1 MPQTHADVRWFGTSK
16 FAQLVVPGLRATGLA
31 ILTSGDEPARVTL
44 AMSGRHLDEAWRW
57 SRRHRAPL
65 VFYFWDIPPWRL
77 ASGRPDPVFEL
88 GPRLVSIPRLF
99 GRMSRRPGYFSRI
112 LYALKH
118 TAAVWVASRSIAEL
132 VEGAV
137 GRHPA
142 QVPYCFDS
150 ERFTPGADRRDPDL
164 IVTVSRL
171 IHYKGQGDLIRAVAS
186 LPRRPRLRII
196 GRGPDEGAL
205 RALATSLGVRCTV
218 ETDVT
223 DEGIVEAYRTAGVVV
238 CPSHF
243 EGFGLTGLE
252 ALACGA
258 RVVATE
264 IPPHREF
271 LGAEPV
277 YYPAGDTA
285 ALAAAIET
293 AATTAPSR
301 RADLS
306 TLTIPATVARFAAG
320 LTPILERTT

>member
-1 MPQTHADVRWFGTSK
+1 
-16 FAQLVVPGLRATGLA
+16 
-31 ILTSGDEPARVTL
+31 
-44 AMSGRHLDEAWRW
+44 MSGRHLDEAWRW

-88 GPRLVSIPRLF
+88 GARLVSIPRLF
-99 GRMSRRPGYFSRI
+99 GRLSRRPGYFSRI

-118 TAAVWVASRSIAEL
+118 TAEVWVASRSIVEL

-137 GRHPA
+137 GRCPT
-142 QVPYCFDS
+142 QVPYCYDS
-150 ERFTPGADRRDPDL
+150 DRFTPGPECRDPEL

-171 IHYKGQGDLIRAVAS
+171 ISYKGQGDLIRAVAT
-186 LPRRPRLRII
+186 LPRRPRLRVI
-196 GRGPDEGAL
+196 GRGPEEGKL
-205 RALATSLGVRCTV
+205 RALAASLDIRCSV

-258 RVVATE
+258 RVVATD

-271 LGAEPV
+271 LGVEPV
-277 YYPAGDTA
+277 YYAPGDTV
-285 ALAAAIET
+285 ALAAALET
-293 AATTAPSR
+293 AAATLPDDGR

-306 TLTIPATVARFAAG
+306 ALTIPATVARFAAS
-320 LTPILERTT
+320 LTPILERST

>member
-1 MPQTHADVRWFGTSK
+1 MPRSLADIRWFGTSK
-16 FAQLVVPGLRATGLA
+16 FAQLVVPGLRGTGLSVA
-31 ILTSGDEPARVTL
+31 TTGDEPARVTL

-57 SRRHRAPL
+57 SRRHRTPL

-77 ASGRPDPVFEL
+77 TSGRPDPVFEL
-88 GPRLVSIPRLF
+88 GSRLVSIPRLF

-118 TAAVWVASRSIAEL
+118 TAEVWVASRSIVEL

-137 GRHPA
+137 GRTPT

-150 ERFTPGADRRDPDL
+150 ERFTPGPERRDPDL

-186 LPRRPRLRII
+186 QPRRPRLRII
-196 GRGPDEGAL
+196 GRGPDENEL
-205 RALATSLGVRCTV
+205 RALAASLGVRCTV

-238 CPSHF
+238 CPSRF

-264 IPPHREF
+264 IQPHREF
-271 LGAEPV
+271 LGDEPV
-277 YYPAGDTA
+277 YYAPGDIPG
-285 ALAAAIET
+285 LAAALES
-293 AATTAPSR
+293 AATTTPAHR
-301 RADLS
+301 TDL
-306 TLTIPATVARFAAG
+306 TALTIPATVRRFAAG
-320 LTPILERTT
+320 LTPILERST